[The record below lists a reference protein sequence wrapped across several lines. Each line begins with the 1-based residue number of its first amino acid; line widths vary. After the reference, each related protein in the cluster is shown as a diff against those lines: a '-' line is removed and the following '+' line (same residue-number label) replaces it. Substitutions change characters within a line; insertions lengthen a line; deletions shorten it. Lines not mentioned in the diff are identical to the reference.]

1 MPEFVSVVFL
11 FLFLS
16 VVVVFFELVL
26 LLQDRPGVI
35 TFSVRFSF
43 ALISACLGQ
52 DACFFLSGGRGTVGK
67 V

>member
-1 MPEFVSVVFL
+1 MPEFVSVLFL

-43 ALISACLGQ
+43 CFDFCLLGTG
-52 DACFFLSGGRGTVGK
+52 CLFFLSGGRGTVGK